1 MILLRAL
8 VTDERKWCAGQG
20 TQGSEARVAHVTG
33 EARPETRG
41 SRCARCAPFQRPL
54 VDPSLCAAD
63 DEERPFVCEEC
74 QAAFKRACEL
84 GNHKR
89 GHAREKLLSKG

>member
-1 MILLRAL
+1 VRGRVPKIRKLGWHTSPAKRGQKQGAAGAPAAL
-8 VTDERKWCAGQG
+8 PSSAL
-20 TQGSEARVAHVTG
+20 S
-33 EARPETRG
+33 
-41 SRCARCAPFQRPL
+41 F
-54 VDPSLCAAD
+54 VDQSLCAAD